1 MFHVKH
7 AHVRGAVG
15 RGRVTGC
22 ASSDRVGRPHP
33 DGEVGW
39 RESGVAEHSG
49 PHVSRE
55 TLPPPEMLP
64 VFELHLLHFH
74 DGVRVRVRI
83 AVPGKA
89 R

>member
-1 MFHVKH
+1 MSTDWVMPISQ
-7 AHVRGAVG
+7 
-15 RGRVTGC
+15 C
-22 ASSDRVGRPHP
+22 APWP
-33 DGEVGW
+33 
-39 RESGVAEHSG
+39 

-74 DGVRVRVRI
+74 DGVRVRVRVRVRI